1 MIILSTRDR
10 KPWDKQA
17 WGGMRKAADDVLYKG
32 EGDHHDLDVHED
44 DHVVTYVC
52 ATYVMDELMT

>member
-1 MIILSTRDR
+1 
-10 KPWDKQA
+10 
-17 WGGMRKAADDVLYKG
+17 MRKAADDVLYKG

-52 ATYVMDELMT
+52 ATYVRDELMT